1 MRGGQEHDVRGSGS
15 DGWEEWRLQLVERV
29 PKVQGGWIDFRRQMD
44 WSRLELRW
52 WEPGKRWWEG
62 EN

>member
-52 WEPGKRWWEG
+52 
-62 EN
+62 